1 MRKKKYEGL
10 REQYP
15 EYVSLD
21 QLYRIC
27 GIAKRSALYLI
38 QHDIIPSIDTGKKTW
53 RYKIALDDVITYLR
67 RREQLGSMIPPGAA
81 SSRTKY
87 PKKPRRTFASLI
99 IQDEESAIA
108 EYFSFIYNDYPD
120 VLTTPDIV
128 EMTGFAKRTVLQ
140 LLKDGEIDALRVGG
154 RYMIPKQYLLSFVQT
169 PRFIEAKSNSDN
181 YIKILG
187 GFEIWKTAKS

>member
-1 MRKKKYEGL
+1 MGKKKYDCL

-38 QHDIIPSIDTGKKTW
+38 RNDIIPSIDTEKRTW

-67 RREQLGSMIPPGAA
+67 RREQWGSMIPPGAV
-81 SSRTKY
+81 SSRTKH

-99 IQDEESAIA
+99 TQGEESAIA
-108 EYFSFIYNDYPD
+108 EYFAFIYNDYPD

-140 LLKDGEIDALRVGG
+140 LLKDGEIDALRVSGK
-154 RYMIPKQYLLSFVQT
+154 YMIPKQYLLSFVQT
-169 PRFIEAKSNSDN
+169 PRFIEAKSNSEN

>member
-1 MRKKKYEGL
+1 MRKKYDTL

-27 GIAKRSALYLI
+27 RIAKRTALYLI
-38 QHDIIPSIDTGKKTW
+38 QHEIIPAIDTGKKTW

-67 RREQLGSMIPPGAA
+67 RREQLGSMIPPGAT

-99 IQDEESAIA
+99 IQGEESAIA

-120 VLTTPDIV
+120 VLTTLDIV